1 MEKKIE
7 TTAKTE
13 TTKVEEAKLVEVPT
27 QYAPAYQLEDGKVVD
42 ERELLLVIYQDLQK
56 VKKSV
61 A

>member
-1 MEKKIE
+1 MENKE
-7 TTAKTE
+7 TTA
-13 TTKVEEAKLVEVPT
+13 TTKQEEAKLVEVPT